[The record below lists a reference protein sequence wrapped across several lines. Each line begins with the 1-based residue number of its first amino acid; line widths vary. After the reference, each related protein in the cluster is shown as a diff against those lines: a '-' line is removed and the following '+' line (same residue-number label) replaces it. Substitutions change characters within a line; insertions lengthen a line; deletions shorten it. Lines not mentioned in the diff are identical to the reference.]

1 MDLQNLF
8 DALPGSGAIIDHEG
22 NILKTNLKWNKGDK
36 PYHWFGIKPETENY
50 FSHCER
56 AVESGNDYALKIVF
70 GLRQVLDSQK
80 PFFEMTAPCP
90 QNPKYCW
97 YRVSVNPLENGK
109 GGALLL
115 FEDVSKNMLSV
126 KTLRESEERYS
137 QHFKNSMS
145 GIFLATPDGRI
156 LDANP
161 AASRIL
167 GYTKDELLRG
177 GRDMVADTE
186 HPLNKKAAKIRKK
199 KSLFEGEK
207 VYIHKDGR
215 KLIVEVSSVLYRNE
229 DAELRVINTFR
240 DKTSEKTALS
250 DLNEE
255 RRFIKAAM
263 NSLPGLFFLL
273 DSDMKLV
280 RWNNTFT
287 ESLGYSEN
295 ELSNQDALAIIAEED
310 RDRVESVIREV
321 FSQGTGHTVAAVR
334 AKSGDERYFH
344 FYGNRFDNVGAEFM
358 VGTGTDITDLVNVE
372 KEKDKN
378 YELLSQLFESSPLGM
393 VMISPELKAL
403 KVNDSFCELF
413 GFHKLDIIG
422 EEVDALILN
431 EDTVEEAQ
439 SINRDIFAGNGMKK
453 EVVRYRKDGS
463 PLNLMINTIPIWDN
477 NEVVGAYAIY
487 VDLTEQKKMEA
498 RIQQS
503 LHEKEILLQEVHHR
517 VKNNLAVI
525 AGLLD
530 LQIMEEED
538 ELIENKLNEVR
549 SRIFSIAKIHETL
562 YANEDMVQ
570 IRFDEYLN
578 NLTNALPQNSISR
591 SGDIMI
597 NLNAEEVTLNLNQA
611 VPCGLAVNEL
621 MNTIFSGTGYS
632 GKLNIDLSELD
643 DEITLSITSDDLD
656 LYAMDPATDSD
667 SFHKKL
673 VEIFLAQIE
682 GNLSV
687 RNGSSKSVILQFK
700 KMDLRGSSSSIRDN
714 NELLSH
720 N

>member
-22 NILKTNLKWNKGDK
+22 TILKTNIKWDNEDK
-36 PYHWFGIKPETENY
+36 HYHWFGIKPETENY
-50 FSHCER
+50 FTHCER
-56 AVESGNDYALKIVF
+56 AVENGNDYALKIVF
-70 GLRQVLDSQK
+70 GLRQVLDGQK
-80 PFFEMTAPCP
+80 AFFEMTAPCP
-90 QNPKYCW
+90 KNPKYCW
-97 YRVSVNPLENGK
+97 YRVSVSPIGDGK
-109 GGALLL
+109 GALII

-145 GIFLATPDGRI
+145 GIFLATPEGRI

-167 GYTKDELLRG
+167 GYTKDEFLRG
-177 GRDMVADTE
+177 GRDLVADTE
-186 HPLNKKAAKIRKK
+186 HPLNKRAAKIREE
-199 KSLFEGEK
+199 KSVFEGEK

-215 KLIVEVSSVLYRNE
+215 KLIVEISSVLYRNE
-229 DAELRVINTFR
+229 DAELTVINTFR

-287 ESLGYSEN
+287 DSLGYSES
-295 ELSNQDALAIIAEED
+295 ELLGQNALNIISEED
-310 RDRVESVIREV
+310 RNRVESVIREV
-321 FSQGTGHTVAAVR
+321 FNQGAGHTVAAVHS
-334 AKSGDERYFH
+334 KKGEERYFH
-344 FYGNRFDNVGAEFM
+344 FYGNRFDNGGVNFM

-413 GFHKLDIIG
+413 GYHKLDIIG
-422 EEVDALILN
+422 EKVDNLILS
-431 EDTVEEAQ
+431 EDTVEEAKT
-439 SINRDIFAGNGMKK
+439 INKDVFSGKVMKK
-453 EVVRYRKDGS
+453 EVIRHKKDGS

-477 NEVVGAYAIY
+477 DEVVGAYAIY
-487 VDLTEQKKMEA
+487 VDLTKQKKMEA

-530 LQIMEEED
+530 LQIMEEEGQI
-538 ELIENKLNEVR
+538 IENKLNEVR

-570 IRFDEYLN
+570 IRFDEYLS
-578 NLTNALPQNSISR
+578 NLTNGLPQNSISS
-591 SGDIMI
+591 SGDIQVS
-597 NLNAEEVTLNLNQA
+597 LKAEAITLNLNQA

-621 MNTIFSGTGYS
+621 MNSIFSGTDYK
-632 GKLNIDLSELD
+632 GKLEINLSAVDE
-643 DEITLSITSDDLD
+643 EITLMITSDDLD
-656 LYAMDPATDSD
+656 LHEIDPNTDSD

-682 GNLSV
+682 GDLSV
-687 RNGSSKSVILQFK
+687 QNGSSKSVVLRFK